1 MTEKW
6 MAEKYLPR
14 FAGSFLQVSVAL
26 MIPVSIFLSFI
37 FLSLFFAKIQL

>member
-26 MIPVSIFLSFI
+26 MIPVSIFLS
-37 FLSLFFAKIQL
+37 LFFAKIQL